1 LTLTNLLLVLLG
13 ALVFGIYK
21 SIENSIGNLPNR
33 IHDKNMQKMKTQD
46 ERDLQ
51 VESYYRQI
59 SGEEIA
65 KTFYEW
71 TNLLTNMKDSLKE
84 LESPDGMKKLRD
96 MQTRILMYGSSRT
109 VKIYTLMMQHNYQLN
124 ENKNLSPEEQ
134 SYISKKTLV
143 YFSAVIASLKEDFT
157 GYKIDNDDILKT
169 TITDY
174 NTPENKSVF
183 ERASREIM
191 QEIKKLEY

>member
-1 LTLTNLLLVLLG
+1 
-13 ALVFGIYK
+13 
-21 SIENSIGNLPNR
+21 
-33 IHDKNMQKMKTQD
+33 
-46 ERDLQ
+46 
-51 VESYYRQI
+51 
-59 SGEEIA
+59 
-65 KTFYEW
+65 
-71 TNLLTNMKDSLKE
+71 MKDSSKE

-174 NTPENKSVF
+174 NTPENKSIF

-191 QEIKKLEY
+191 QEIKNLEY